1 MLSQTVLSMRM
12 TPYMM
17 TFAWKFATLSSQ
29 KSPIMVTFV
38 AERDDA

>member
-1 MLSQTVLSMRM
+1 MLSQTVLSVRM

-17 TFAWKFATLSSQ
+17 SFAWKSATLSSR
-29 KSPIMVTFV
+29 KSPIMMTFV